1 MSRFR
6 IWGFTALV
14 VAAGLAGTWVFTQR
28 AAGPAASQVAS
39 VLRSGSLQFET
50 GTRLLARQVRDV
62 AMVAVRD
69 PALHPASDLGAAA
82 EAALQSAADLLEVE
96 PGRAPLVGYAQG
108 PVVSLRLGERRLA
121 PTDPLVQ
128 AILGSDAPPRHVRAD
143 GAIYALAVV
152 VGDRGLRLAFGLP
165 VDPRWTERLQ
175 AATGADLTLVGPKL
189 VSTLPAGE
197 AEVVAAAAIRGDG
210 VVVDAGRLGPLSAAA
225 GLPAIPILFLSAPA
239 YRARAL
245 SLPGIQGPVAVVS
258 APTRPSLEPVAAF
271 QQAMLLGL
279 LLLAL
284 VGAAI
289 GVAQESAVAPQ
300 VPRELAA
307 VADRIARG
315 DFDARV
321 PRMSGTYGTLAQALA
336 RASEAARLARIA
348 TGAASPAAGL
358 EQPVPGRA
366 TPPRSPANGAT
377 GPVAAMGTRSTPPR
391 SIPTPAPFSP
401 PRPASSVPATPAPTL
416 DVPLHAVSP
425 EETTG
430 SRPLGGEPFSAAGLA
445 PPVTPAPIPLAPAET
460 RSEPRPDARPAA
472 PFGAPP
478 LTAAAA
484 VQAAQAARL
493 AQPRTTQPIGPVVP
507 EDEEGAWR
515 ALLDEFLRVRASCG
529 ESAEGIT
536 WERFREKLRKNRDT
550 LVQKYACRTVRFQV
564 YVKDGRAALRA
575 TPIR

>member
-69 PALHPASDLGAAA
+69 PALHPATDLGAAA
-82 EAALQSAADLLEVE
+82 EAALQSAASLLEVE
-96 PGRAPLVGYAQG
+96 MGRAPLVGFAQG

-121 PTDPLVQ
+121 ATDPLVQ
-128 AILGSDAPPRHVRAD
+128 AILGSEAPPRHVRAD

-189 VSTLPAGE
+189 VSTLPAEE
-197 AEVVAAAAIRGDG
+197 AEAVAAVAIRGDG

-225 GLPAIPILFLSAPA
+225 GLPAVPVLFLSAPA
-239 YRARAL
+239 HRARAL

-258 APTRPSLEPVAAF
+258 APTRHSLEPIAAF

-279 LLLAL
+279 LLLAI
-284 VGAAI
+284 VGAVI
-289 GVAQESAVAPQ
+289 GLTQETAVAAR
-300 VPRELAA
+300 VPHELAA
-307 VADRIARG
+307 VADRISRG

-348 TGAASPAAGL
+348 TGAASPAVGVELPLPA
-358 EQPVPGRA
+358 RA
-366 TPPRSPANGAT
+366 TPPRATANGAS
-377 GPVAAMGTRSTPPR
+377 G
-391 SIPTPAPFSP
+391 
-401 PRPASSVPATPAPTL
+401 
-416 DVPLHAVSP
+416 
-425 EETTG
+425 
-430 SRPLGGEPFSAAGLA
+430 
-445 PPVTPAPIPLAPAET
+445 
-460 RSEPRPDARPAA
+460 
-472 PFGAPP
+472 
-478 LTAAAA
+478 
-484 VQAAQAARL
+484 
-493 AQPRTTQPIGPVVP
+493 
-507 EDEEGAWR
+507 
-515 ALLDEFLRVRASCG
+515 
-529 ESAEGIT
+529 
-536 WERFREKLRKNRDT
+536 
-550 LVQKYACRTVRFQV
+550 
-564 YVKDGRAALRA
+564 
-575 TPIR
+575 